1 MKTQTVFPY
10 LLPSV
15 TLQPGVMPTES
26 GSGTSLS
33 CGFCINDCTCTCLCA
48 CDIWLFG
55 EQIDVS
61 VKQHTA

>member
-26 GSGTSLS
+26 GSGTLLW
-33 CGFCINDCTCTCLCA
+33 FLHKWLHLHLFVCLWYLI
-48 CDIWLFG
+48 IWRTNRCVC
-55 EQIDVS
+55 QTTYSI
-61 VKQHTA
+61 